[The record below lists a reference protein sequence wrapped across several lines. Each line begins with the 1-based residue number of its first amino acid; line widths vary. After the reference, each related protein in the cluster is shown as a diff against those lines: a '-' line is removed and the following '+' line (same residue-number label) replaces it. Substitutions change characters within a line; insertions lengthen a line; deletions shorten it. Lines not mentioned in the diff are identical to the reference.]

1 MVSQIVM
8 LIVAVLL
15 LIVPSR
21 EARAQVGVQVGPGG
35 VAVETGRD
43 RGYRDERYR
52 GRPQCR
58 EIRTKQR
65 LPDGSIRYTRERRC
79 R

>member
-1 MVSQIVM
+1 M
-8 LIVAVLL
+8 LSRSMMFIVAAFLL
-15 LIVPSR
+15 VIPST
-21 EARAQVGVQVGPGG
+21 EALAQVGVQVGPGG